1 MMKGIIISLG
11 KRYAIRAINELLEK
25 NRDNVSKISET
36 IALWSERLE
45 RVIGCLKR
53 INERVSDGKL
63 ECDEVD
69 ESIREIEALVK
80 GF

>member
-1 MMKGIIISLG
+1 MMKGIMISLG
-11 KRYAIRAINELLEK
+11 KRYAIRAINDLLER
-25 NRDNVSKISET
+25 NRGNVAKISET

-63 ECDEVD
+63 ESGEADD
-69 ESIREIEALVK
+69 SLKEIEALIK